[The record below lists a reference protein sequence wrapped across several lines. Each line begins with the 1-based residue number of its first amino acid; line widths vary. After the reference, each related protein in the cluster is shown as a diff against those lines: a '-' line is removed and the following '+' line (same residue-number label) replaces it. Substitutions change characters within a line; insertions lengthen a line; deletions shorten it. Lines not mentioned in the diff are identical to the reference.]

1 MSSPRETYTHGHHE
15 SVLRAHRWRTAAN
28 SAAYLLPSLRPE
40 MTLLDVGCGPGT
52 VTLDFARLVDRGS
65 VVGVDREEA
74 PLAEARTLAAGTPN
88 VSFAVGDVYALDF
101 ADASFDVV
109 HAHQLLQ
116 HLTDPVSALAEMSR
130 VCRPGGLVA
139 ARDADY
145 ATMSWHPAEPALD
158 LWLELYHA
166 VARANRA
173 EPDAGRQLL
182 GWAHAAGL
190 SDVTAS
196 ASAWCFATPAD
207 REWWGGAWAERA
219 TSSAF
224 AEQALAYGLATREQL
239 AEVAAG
245 FRRWVGSDDGWFAMI
260 HGEIVCRTS
269 RT

>member
-1 MSSPRETYTHGHHE
+1 
-15 SVLRAHRWRTAAN
+15 VLRAHRWRTAAN
-28 SAAYLLPSLRPE
+28 SAAYLLPSLQPE
-40 MTLLDVGCGPGT
+40 LTLLDVGCGPGT
-52 VTLDFARLVDRGS
+52 VTVDFARLLDRGS
-65 VVGVDREEA
+65 VVGIDREEA
-74 PLAEARTLAAGTPN
+74 PLAEARTLAVPTPN

-101 ADASFDVV
+101 ADGTFDVV

-116 HLTDPVSALAEMSR
+116 HLTDPVSALAEMRR

-196 ASAWCFATPAD
+196 ASAWCFATPGD

-245 FRRWVGSDDGWFAMI
+245 FRRWAGSDDGWFAMI

-269 RT
+269 RA